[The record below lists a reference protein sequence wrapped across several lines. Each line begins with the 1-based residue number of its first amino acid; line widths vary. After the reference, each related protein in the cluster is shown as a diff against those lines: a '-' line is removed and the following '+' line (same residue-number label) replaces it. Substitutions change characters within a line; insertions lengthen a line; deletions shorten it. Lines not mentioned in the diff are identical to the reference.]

1 MGPWKT
7 LRAHAAVPKIKLKIL
22 RSTKGHKTMTTKTKI
37 SKAVSVVEF
46 FPKLT
51 EAKQEKLWLLQSA
64 IDYLI
69 VTTPVDQNPMTNGGD
84 HSWKWGLIKVDGKE
98 FPAPYQ
104 KVGYDWAN
112 VKIAL
117 EPEYSAATNLAI
129 WLETLYDYAKNPELV
144 HPHTRYNCAGAFR
157 WILSLREAEYHS
169 IMMKLTL
176 KCYENDA
183 ASRVIN

>member
-1 MGPWKT
+1 
-7 LRAHAAVPKIKLKIL
+7 
-22 RSTKGHKTMTTKTKI
+22 MTTKTKI

-69 VTTPVDQNPMTNGGD
+69 VTTPVDKNPMTNGGD

-129 WLETLYDYAKNPELV
+129 WLEMLHDYAKNPKLINPMKHFV
-144 HPHTRYNCAGAFR
+144 CSGAFS
-157 WILSLREAEYHS
+157 WILSLTPNEYYS
-169 IMMKLTL
+169 IIMQL
-176 KCYENDA
+176 KAKCNGNSA